1 MFAKYFATYAATLFV
16 FLVIDGLWLGL
27 LARGFYVHHL
37 GNLLRPSPNLGA
49 AGLFYSL
56 YVLGVLIFVIFPALN
71 HGTPMTAALYGA
83 LFGLIA
89 YATYDLTNLA
99 TLQGWPL
106 VVTAVDM
113 VWGAALTA
121 SVAILGFFA
130 ARMIF
135 A

>member
-1 MFAKYFATYAATLFV
+1 
-16 FLVIDGLWLGL
+16 
-27 LARGFYVHHL
+27 
-37 GNLLRPSPNLGA
+37 
-49 AGLFYSL
+49 
-56 YVLGVLIFVIFPALN
+56 
-71 HGTPMTAALYGA
+71 MTAALYGA

-121 SVAILGFFA
+121 SVSILGFFA